1 MEKIKEY
8 QNKIKLLKSEMVR
21 QLIHSNWE
29 PISDNGSNDA
39 FKNEYFIFKFNI
51 NKEWKV
57 DMARYYTEDVSKY
70 MPLWKFKFLK
80 WAFVDKKLDNYRKL
94 KEARTASM
102 AADSFFDIHKD
113 LRREARINQVLDK

>member
-39 FKNEYFIFKFNI
+39 FKNEYFIF
-51 NKEWKV
+51 NK
-57 DMARYYTEDVSKY
+57 A
-70 MPLWKFKFLK
+70 FLSGH
-80 WAFVDKKLDNYRKL
+80 WR
-94 KEARTASM
+94 S
-102 AADSFFDIHKD
+102 
-113 LRREARINQVLDK
+113 REACAKD